1 MIIFIYKQKN
11 EMIKQQHKNGFGPGP
26 QNLLCDLKE
35 LPKDSIGLNKSRIN
49 VKELLNCQC

>member
-1 MIIFIYKQKN
+1 
-11 EMIKQQHKNGFGPGP
+11 MIKQQHKNGFGPGP